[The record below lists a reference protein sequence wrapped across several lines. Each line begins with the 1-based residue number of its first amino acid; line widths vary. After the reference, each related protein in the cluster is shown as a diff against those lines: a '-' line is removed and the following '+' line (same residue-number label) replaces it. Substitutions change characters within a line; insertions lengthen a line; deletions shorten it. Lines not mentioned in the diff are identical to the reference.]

1 MLRRSVVALAFAIVI
16 AHSQPL
22 TFSNVYLNERTS
34 PDRDPK
40 SIKGTLTLDR
50 NSAALIFT
58 VKNSPY
64 VTISYG
70 AVTNL
75 VYKTKDKILTVQ
87 HKDDHGRGQFSEFD
101 LESTNISYLLDSIEA
116 HTGVRVTRTSDR

>member
-1 MLRRSVVALAFAIVI
+1 MLRRLAVALALAVVV
-16 AHSQPL
+16 AHSQPI
-22 TFSNVYLNERTS
+22 TFSNVFLYERTS

-40 SIKGTLTLDR
+40 TIKGTLTLDR
-50 NSAALIFT
+50 NSGALIFT

-64 VTISYG
+64 VTISYS

-75 VYKTKDKILTVQ
+75 VYKTKDKVLTIQ
-87 HKDDHGRGQFSEFD
+87 HKDDRGHGQFSEFD
-101 LESTNISYLLDSIEA
+101 LESTNFSYLLDSIEA